1 VSLTSIAEQPA
12 RIDVWAYVQ
21 IARID
26 HWFKNTFM
34 ILGVILA
41 VFYEPQVAVWSSVPA
56 LIIAVVATCLVAS
69 SNYVLNELLDGP
81 NDMLHPE
88 KRRRPV
94 SAPGD
99 RKAANRQYRER
110 QRQDRA
116 RRQQGMQRGE
126 QWAMPARDR
135 GAVRAL
141 VRDYVD
147 SRRRLS
153 EFYMYGLLVLLVL
166 LFIRNPLVQSIVP
179 VLVTVAVLIMLVEGI
194 FIGRRA
200 RALAE
205 KRLPGESTQGVRL
218 YAAMRA
224 LQIRQLRMPKPRIK
238 PGDSF

>member
-1 VSLTSIAEQPA
+1 MDSPADDAAATPDDSGSPAAPANQGAVTAGKGRPTPKRSEAE
-12 RIDVWAYVQ
+12 R
-21 IARID
+21 
-26 HWFKNTFM
+26 
-34 ILGVILA
+34 
-41 VFYEPQVAVWSSVPA
+41 
-56 LIIAVVATCLVAS
+56 
-69 SNYVLNELLDGP
+69 
-81 NDMLHPE
+81 
-88 KRRRPV
+88 RRRPV

-135 GAVRAL
+135 GGVRAL

-153 EFYMYGLLVLLVL
+153 EFYMYGLLVLLVF

-194 FIGRRA
+194 YIGRRA